1 VAVINNGGR
10 DTPHLVDV
18 GRTEGAPGPCLVWT
32 LPVPMRAISS
42 SIVGG
47 GISTVGWIINV
58 TVDDDYARMDPADH
72 LAAIADHLG
81 LTGPGIAM
89 MTAVN
94 VAAWVSASHE
104 QATAVATVGVR
115 RPVWAAARPSDQ
127 APIEPDAP
135 GAPGT
140 INVIAAVPH
149 RLSDAAMVNAVVTIT
164 EAKVQSLFDHG
175 IPGTGTASDAV
186 CVLCPVDGPAD
197 LFGGPRSTWGSRLAR
212 ATYDAITD
220 GLLRQRSSGHR

>member
-1 VAVINNGGR
+1 VINNGGR

-18 GRTEGAPGPCLVWT
+18 GRTEGAPGLCLVWK
-32 LPVPMRAISS
+32 LAVPMRAISS
-42 SIVGG
+42 SLVGG
-47 GISTVGWIINV
+47 GLSSVGWVINV
-58 TVDDDYARMDPADH
+58 TVEDDYARMDPADH
-72 LAAIADHLG
+72 LAEIADHLG

-104 QATAVATVGVR
+104 Q
-115 RPVWAAARPSDQ
+115 
-127 APIEPDAP
+127 
-135 GAPGT
+135 
-140 INVIAAVPH
+140 
-149 RLSDAAMVNAVVTIT
+149 
-164 EAKVQSLFDHG
+164 
-175 IPGTGTASDAV
+175 ASDAV

-220 GLLRQRSSGHR
+220 GLLRQRSSGHP